1 VSFFLGFV
9 LLEPNECA
17 ARRPGNAKTRAT
29 LTPPPRRPPKK
40 ITPTKKTKKTNSTLG
55 RKYYRFSVGGLY
67 DVAEIKGHRR
77 TYVGAMPG
85 KVVQCLKATATSNP
99 LVLIDEIDKLGRG
112 HSGDPASALLELLDP
127 EQNSG
132 FVDHYLDVPVDL
144 SKVLFVCTANLLDT
158 IPGPL
163 LDRMEV
169 IRLSGYAGGEK
180 RAIAR
185 TYLEPA
191 ARSDSGVP
199 EGSVTLTDGAVTG
212 LIDEY
217 CREAGVRNLKKHL
230 EKVYRK
236 AALKLVEAGAAL
248 QPGTAA
254 AGAANG
260 GAGAEGTGAAA
271 GAADGGGGAGEGG
284 GGAGGAVDAGAS
296 SSSSPTG
303 GAAAAEGGEASSA
316 ATATAATTTP
326 RVVYDG
332 PPIVIDVDD
341 LKSYVGVPP
350 FAQDKIYDNGEE
362 EEEGKGGK
370 GDGSPSSS
378 SSSAAAPPPPAGVVM
393 GLAWTAM
400 GGATL
405 YVEAASVTPRLH
417 HTAGVG
423 KKGGSSGNGGADDG
437 NGAPSSSSSPRGGAG
452 GGGGSLVTTGQL
464 GDVMRESASIAHT
477 YARRFLAAR
486 AAEAEAKQGSSSSPS
501 PSPSP
506 GDDEEEDLPA
516 AASFLDRAQ
525 VHVHVPAGATPK
537 DGPSA
542 GCTIITAL
550 LSLALDRPVRRA
562 LAMTGEVTLTGR
574 VLPVGGIKEKALAA
588 RRAGVRAL
596 VLPDGNRRDWEELPQ
611 DLREGFDPHFV
622 RTYDEVFELAFGG
635 GGGGEKD
642 KAGSNGASS
651 ASSAEATVA
660 AGWRYE

>member
-1 VSFFLGFV
+1 MAEQVSNSRQEL
-9 LLEPNECA
+9 
-17 ARRPGNAKTRAT
+17 NA
-29 LTPPPRRPPKK
+29 PPPEKKNPNPKK
-40 ITPTKKTKKTNSTLG
+40 QPNSTLG

-199 EGSVTLTDGAVTG
+199 EGSVSLTDGAVTG

-236 AALKLVEAGAAL
+236 AALRLVEAGAAL
-248 QPGTAA
+248 QPAAAAA
-254 AGAANG
+254 AGAGSAPA
-260 GAGAEGTGAAA
+260 AGPAAA
-271 GAADGGGGAGEGG
+271 TEAATAAGSGGGGGATEEGSAAATSDAS
-284 GGAGGAVDAGAS
+284 GGASAPAEGNGD
-296 SSSSPTG
+296 
-303 GAAAAEGGEASSA
+303 AAAAAAS
-316 ATATAATTTP
+316 P

-332 PPIVIDVDD
+332 PPIVIDADD

-350 FAQDKIYDNGEE
+350 FAQDKIYGNGDEE
-362 EEEGKGGK
+362 EETDKGA
-370 GDGSPSSS
+370 SPSSS
-378 SSSAAAPPPPAGVVM
+378 RDAAPPPPAGVVM

-405 YVEAASVTPRLH
+405 YVEAASVTPRH
-417 HTAGVG
+417 HHHA
-423 KKGGSSGNGGADDG
+423 KKEGGGGGGADDSSLS
-437 NGAPSSSSSPRGGAG
+437 SSSSSPR
-452 GGGGSLVTTGQL
+452 GGGSLVTTGQL

-486 AAEAEAKQGSSSSPS
+486 AAEAEEAGGAAGKAGNASANAPASAHAA
-501 PSPSP
+501 
-506 GDDEEEDLPA
+506 DDLPA

-542 GCTIITAL
+542 GCTIITSL

-588 RRAGVRAL
+588 RRAGVRTL

-611 DLREGFDPHFV
+611 DLREGFEPHFV

-635 GGGGEKD
+635 GGGSDGGEK
-642 KAGSNGASS
+642 KQAAAFGGGGAAS
-651 ASSAEATVA
+651 AAAAEATVA